1 MTIQVDIAKQ
11 DALAE
16 LVAHVRAGEDVELT
30 SDGLTVAIVIKPPIA
45 PEPPKARR
53 QLGLWAHL
61 NLNIPAE
68 VFTDPDPELEALMD
82 DPVFPKA

>member
-11 DALAE
+11 DALTE
-16 LVAHVRAGEDVELT
+16 VVAHVRAGEDVELT
-30 SDGLTVAIVIKPPIA
+30 SDGLTLAVVIKPPIP

-82 DPVFPKA
+82 DPLFPKG

>member
-1 MTIQVDIAKQ
+1 MTIRVNIAEHE
-11 DALAE
+11 ALAD
-16 LVAHVRAGEDVELT
+16 LVAHVAAGEDVELT
-30 SDGLTVAIVIKPPIA
+30 SDGQTLAVVVKPPIP

-61 NLNIPAE
+61 NLSIPAE